1 MEDVVTLE
9 GVSKTFRGFRL
20 EDVTFSIKKGFITG
34 FIGPNGSGKTTTI
47 KLIMDLLHPDAGTV
61 RLFGHSDPRSRQKA
75 KDRIGFVYA
84 EPPFYDELTV
94 DQTKTVVASFY
105 SRWDERLYRHYRNQF
120 ELPGDRKIKA
130 LSTGMKMKLSIALAL
145 SHHAELILL
154 DEPTSGLD
162 PIVRREILDV
172 LAELIQD
179 EGKAIFFSTHIT
191 TDLERIAD
199 YMIFIHRGRILYN
212 GEKDRLLEQYRLVK
226 GPREILNPETREK
239 LIGIRETGV
248 GFEALAPNDALPA
261 LGSRVLAEP
270 PSLEDIMLYTVK
282 GEPHA

>member
-1 MEDVVTLE
+1 
-9 GVSKTFRGFRL
+9 
-20 EDVTFSIKKGFITG
+20 
-34 FIGPNGSGKTTTI
+34 GKTTTI

-84 EPPFYDELTV
+84 EPPFYNELTV
-94 DQTKTVVASFY
+94 EQMKTVVASFY
-105 SRWDERLYRHYRNQF
+105 SRWDERLYRRYRNQF
-120 ELPGDRKIKA
+120 ELPDNRKIKA
-130 LSTGMKMKLSIALAL
+130 LSTGMKMKFSIALAL
-145 SHHAELILL
+145 SHHADLILM

-179 EGKAIFFSTHIT
+179 ESKAIFFSTHIT

-199 YMIFIHRGRILYN
+199 YVIFIHRGRILYN

-226 GPREILNPETREK
+226 GPREILNPETRSK
-239 LIGIRETGV
+239 LVGIRETGV
-248 GFEALAPNDALPA
+248 GFEALAPSDALPA